1 MMKKTLVLVVDRD
14 DDFGVKGGIDTPV
27 IGIEGCSVAAT
38 ALGMADPED
47 SDTNALYAA
56 ISIYRET
63 LNEGNTEVEVALI
76 GGNEKV
82 GHRSDA
88 AIVDELEIVIKKLSP
103 DRVILVG
110 DGAEDEYVYPI
121 ISSRVPIDS
130 VKKVYVKQAPGLE
143 GTVYIISKIME
154 DPSKRKRFLA
164 PLGWLIVLISLLF
177 IASPLWDVLNNG
189 SPFSTITSTMI
200 FLLIGLFLLLY
211 GYNIPEYFSLWRTKW
226 IARIRAGSV
235 TVSFVLISVVFFL
248 VGLIVGYLS
257 LSDVYIPSVF
267 VGVLWFISNALWLIV
282 FAFLIYQVGDLVD
295 IYISS
300 KKIKLSFIFGSI
312 NIVAIGLIATGAL
325 DIVLAY
331 FDMGMKNS
339 GLFAM
344 ELIAGIC
351 LALLSAVLQHYM
363 KGALETSEETKDAEA
378 DAA

>member
-1 MMKKTLVLVVDRD
+1 MKKTLVLVVDRD
-14 DDFGVKGGIDTPV
+14 DDFGVKGGVDTPV

-56 ISIYRET
+56 ISIYREI
-63 LNEGNTEVEVALI
+63 LSEGNTEVEVALI

-88 AIVDELEIVIKKLSP
+88 AIVDELEIVLKKVSP

-143 GTVYIISKIME
+143 GTVYIITKMLE

-164 PLGWLIVLISLLF
+164 PLGWIIVLISLLL
-177 IASPLWDVLNNG
+177 IASPLFSIVTEG
-189 SPFSTITSTMI
+189 AAFSTVTAPLIA
-200 FLLIGLFLLLY
+200 LLIGLFLLLY
-211 GYNIPEYFSLWRTKW
+211 GYNVPEWLTIWRKKW
-226 IARIRAGSV
+226 MARIRAGSV
-235 TVSFVLISVVFFL
+235 TVSFGLISIVFFL

-257 LSDVYIPSVF
+257 LSDIYIPSIPL
-267 VGVLWFISNALWLIV
+267 GILWFVSNALWLVI
-282 FAFLIYQVGDLVD
+282 FSLLIYQVGDLVD
-295 IYISS
+295 IYITT

-312 NIVAIGLIATGAL
+312 NLVAIGLIATGAL

-331 FDMGMKNS
+331 FDMGMKNN

-344 ELIAGIC
+344 ELIAGVS
-351 LALLSAVLQHYM
+351 LALISALLQHHM
-363 KGALETSEETKDAEA
+363 KGAIEAADTSKEAET